1 MGRSSYAIL
10 LDERLP
16 NILHSVIVIA
26 TVRIGYVIIMEAS
39 LSFLGLGIQPPT
51 PTWGSMIADGRSLML
66 TAWWLA
72 TIPGLAILGL
82 VMGLN
87 LLGEGMRQA
96 LDPRHGR
103 STDLDRS

>member
-1 MGRSSYAIL
+1 
-10 LDERLP
+10 
-16 NILHSVIVIA
+16 
-26 TVRIGYVIIMEAS
+26 
-39 LSFLGLGIQPPT
+39 
-51 PTWGSMIADGRSLML
+51 MIADGRGLML

-103 STDLDRS
+103 WFDD